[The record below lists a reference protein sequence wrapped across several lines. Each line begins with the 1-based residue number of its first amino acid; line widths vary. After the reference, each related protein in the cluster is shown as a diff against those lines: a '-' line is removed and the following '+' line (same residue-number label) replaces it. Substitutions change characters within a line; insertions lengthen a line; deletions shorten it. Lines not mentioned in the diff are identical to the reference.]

1 MLILSKKK
9 RAFIF
14 LVNLILRVVF
24 SPYSFFRYVN
34 RKKFCTP
41 CKILVLELWGIGDI
55 ALVTPAL
62 IALRQRSPE
71 AKIAI
76 LAKKH
81 AMEILQHSSLVDE
94 FIIYDFPWTK
104 FKGKYRFWQWDFRG
118 LLKLINRLR
127 KESFDLALDAR
138 GDFRNNLLSFLIS
151 SKKRIGYDWTGG
163 GYFLTDVVSL
173 GYEGLHRVDAWLNLL
188 KYLGISTDSV
198 TPRLYLSEDEDKWA
212 EDFLADNAIT
222 PDDLVIGIHPGGRI
236 KKRCWPLD
244 RFVKV
249 ADSIKDKYNA
259 KIIVFVEP
267 DGYGDAL
274 AMNKYFVHAKLSL
287 RELISVISKLNL
299 FICNDSGPMH
309 IATAVDTPV
318 LAIFGPGDLEAIGP
332 YGKGHNIV
340 IKDGFSCRPCYD
352 YCKYKEPLCLTSI
365 TVEDVLNQV
374 DATLKEF
381 ACQKADI

>member
-1 MLILSKKK
+1 ML
-9 RAFIF
+9 
-14 LVNLILRVVF
+14 LIHWMGWLASQLFRVFARPAKQLDNQKV
-24 SPYSFFRYVN
+24 
-34 RKKFCTP
+34 K
-41 CKILVLELWGIGDI
+41 KILVLELWGLGDI
-55 ALVTPAL
+55 VLVTPAL
-62 IALRQRSPE
+62 IALRQSYPE
-71 AKIAI
+71 ARIVL
-76 LAKKH
+76 LAKKR

-94 FIIYDFPWTK
+94 FITYDFPWTK
-104 FKGKYRFWQWDFRG
+104 FRGKYKFWQWDFRG
-118 LLKLINRLR
+118 LLKLINKLR

-151 SKKRIGYDWTGG
+151 SKRRIGYDWTRG

-188 KYLGISTDSV
+188 KYLGTGTDSV
-198 TPRLYLSEDEDKWA
+198 APRLYLSENEDKWA

-244 RFVKV
+244 RFDKV
-249 ADSIKDKYNA
+249 ANYIKDKYNA
-259 KIIVFVEP
+259 KIIVFIEP
-267 DGYGDAL
+267 DGYGGAL
-274 AMNKYFVHAKLSL
+274 VMNEHFIRAKLSL
-287 RELISVISKLNL
+287 RELISVFSKLTIL
-299 FICNDSGPMH
+299 VCNDSGPMH

-318 LAIFGPGDLEAIGP
+318 VAIFGPTNPVWFGP
-332 YGKGHNIV
+332 YGDKHTVVIQGNIE
-340 IKDGFSCRPCYD
+340 CRPCYD